1 MRTRHLGGRFSQKGS
16 EVDDGFG
23 LCRQLCEASFA
34 TITIMLKQCNF
45 HPLVDV
51 KEMVRVQAKWGF
63 CIEYEGLVKCTVI
76 CAEGSGW
83 HEVVNCSSGIYP
95 NVLAFQ
101 INFCGWSHFV
111 LIDIFVVMSFSHQ
124 LHKNKGTAVDAGV
137 AARKLSSA

>member
-51 KEMVRVQAKWGF
+51 NEMVRV
-63 CIEYEGLVKCTVI
+63 
-76 CAEGSGW
+76 
-83 HEVVNCSSGIYP
+83 
-95 NVLAFQ
+95 
-101 INFCGWSHFV
+101 
-111 LIDIFVVMSFSHQ
+111 
-124 LHKNKGTAVDAGV
+124 
-137 AARKLSSA
+137 